1 MVEKYII
8 LNIEKV
14 KLLKKSN
21 KKITLSEEF
30 LRMQKLAG
38 IQINENTQE
47 VILNTSFLQSQDD
60 FERGGDEGYT
70 TWKSEFKNGLKAT
83 QQNFKSSGKSA
94 IPVQR
99 IKFEMID
106 TISNRGEDIPYINV
120 KFKKSLNE
128 VFIDLDDY
136 DPEEFGVEDFDK
148 FDEIVESKQNP
159 TLQDVSELIDLKN
172 KDLSFYGC
180 YVLDIKPNEIIKITK
195 E

>member
-1 MVEKYII
+1 
-8 LNIEKV
+8 V
-14 KLLKKSN
+14 K
-21 KKITLSEEF
+21 EH
-30 LRMQKLAG
+30 LRMQFLAG
-38 IQINENTQE
+38 VIDESDYKAKLNENNIPTIE
-47 VILNTSFLQSQDD
+47 LNTSFLQSQDD

-70 TWKSEFKNGLKAT
+70 VWEPEFKNGIKAN
-83 QQNFKSSGKSA
+83 QQNFKSSGKPA
-94 IPVQR
+94 IPAQR
-99 IKFEMID
+99 IKFEMVD
-106 TISNRGEDIPYINV
+106 MDGEQIPYINV

-148 FDEIVESKQNP
+148 FDEIVESKSNP

-172 KDLSFYGC
+172 KNLSFYGC

>member
-1 MVEKYII
+1 M
-8 LNIEKV
+8 
-14 KLLKKSN
+14 KKT
-21 KKITLSEEF
+21 ILSEEF

-38 IQINENTQE
+38 IIIENYVEGIQKIE
-47 VILNTSFLQSQDD
+47 LNTSFLQSQDD

-70 TWKSEFKNGLKAT
+70 IWKSEFKNGLKAN

-99 IKFEMID
+99 TKFKLID
-106 TISNRGEDIPYINV
+106 TMSDEGGDIPYINV

-148 FDEIVESKQNP
+148 FDEIVESKPNP
-159 TLQDVSELIDLKN
+159 TLEDVSDLIDLKN
-172 KDLSFYGC
+172 KDFSFYGT
-180 YVLDIKPNEIIKITK
+180 YVLDIKSNEIISITK
-195 E
+195 HS

>member
-1 MVEKYII
+1 MSKLKQII
-8 LNIEKV
+8 REEIQKVLSKTPTIE
-14 KLLKKSN
+14 
-21 KKITLSEEF
+21 
-30 LRMQKLAG
+30 
-38 IQINENTQE
+38 
-47 VILNTSFLQSQDD
+47 LNTSFLQSQDD
-60 FERGGDEGYT
+60 FERAGDEGYT
-70 TWKSEFKNGLKAT
+70 VWKPEFKNGLKAN
-83 QQNFKSSGKSA
+83 QQSFTSSGKSA

-148 FDEIVESKQNP
+148 FDKIVESKQNP

-172 KDLSFYGC
+172 KNLSFYGC
-180 YVLDIKPNEIIKITK
+180 YVLDIKPNEIIKISK
-195 E
+195 IK